1 MDFTGLPELFLCKL
15 TSKGEIVP
23 QLKPAFLLI
32 IGLSLLHFF
41 TFLKG
46 ISMRFRTILM
56 ILAILFVAGFVAL
69 NVDEFTRV
77 SVLSLGFT
85 TIQVPLGLVMLL
97 LLIVTLVIF
106 LTSTLYMQSKHV
118 LEARTHTRELNTQ
131 RELADKAEAS
141 RFTELRAYLEEQT
154 LAEQRRESALGTVLA
169 DRFAEQQQVLLSRM
183 EQMDNTLA
191 AYMGQL
197 EDRLLN
203 RPGVITHD
211 IASHDNTPLR

>member
-1 MDFTGLPELFLCKL
+1 
-15 TSKGEIVP
+15 
-23 QLKPAFLLI
+23 
-32 IGLSLLHFF
+32 
-41 TFLKG
+41 
-46 ISMRFRTILM
+46 MRFRTILM

-169 DRFAEQQQVLLSRM
+169 DRFAQQQQVLLSRM

-203 RPGVITHD
+203 RSGVITHD
-211 IASHDNTPLR
+211 IAASHDNTPMR